1 MIGVMYTPLL
11 TKSCPTKRRHGEA
24 MVQTDPSASIRARH
38 PLAKKMKLNESHPIV
53 GNGASDAVQQPAII
67 AAVSES
73 SSPTTHPI
81 LPSANAAPQEK
92 SLQVRH
98 RSLRPR
104 NTWRKRL
111 YHKRKR
117 AAARLKRRCS
127 GKHMSP
133 YLAICNFC
141 LTGRNTVCPAE
152 K

>member
-1 MIGVMYTPLL
+1 MYTPLL
-11 TKSCPTKRRHGEA
+11 TKSCPTKRRHGEE
-24 MVQTDPSASIRARH
+24 MVQTDPSPSIRASH
-38 PLAKKMKLNESHPIV
+38 PLAKKMKLNECPPIV
-53 GNGASDAVQQPAII
+53 SNGASESVQQPATI
-67 AAVSES
+67 ATVCES
-73 SSPTTHPI
+73 SSPSTHPI

-98 RSLRPR
+98 HSLRCR

-117 AAARLKRRCS
+117 AAARLRRRCS

-133 YLAICNFC
+133 YLAIRNFC